1 MNKIGCNTLYDGGE
15 LGLTTDF
22 CPSAIRRSLAHN
34 RELGYQTVE
43 YSHLCH
49 LTLDQAR
56 ELGAYTASLGM
67 QSWSVH
73 AESPGGFVL
82 GQTVEEATRYLL
94 NAIEVCHAVG
104 ARVVVVHAPILL
116 GLTLGDLPD
125 LRALLAQDLAV
136 LRTAQARAIELDVA
150 LALEN
155 GRALAHW
162 VYVLTLIERLVAD
175 QLDADHL
182 GVCVD
187 TGHANLGD
195 LGAPRAIRMAGPRL
209 LTLHLHDN
217 WGEVDDH
224 LPPGRGTIDWP
235 DVMAALREVG
245 YARPLQLELT
255 DRAPHREYD
264 QALEMRQGYENTR
277 RMAGLG

>member
-1 MNKIGCNTLYDGGE
+1 MDKIGCNTLYDGGE
-15 LGLTTDF
+15 LGLTTDLD
-22 CPSAIRRSLAHN
+22 SAAIRRSLARN
-34 RELGYQTVE
+34 SALGYRTVE

-49 LTLDQAR
+49 LALDEVRA
-56 ELGAYTASLGM
+56 LGAYTRSLGM
-67 QSWSVH
+67 EPWSVH
-73 AESPGGFVL
+73 AEAPGGFVL
-82 GQTVEEATRYLL
+82 GATVEEAVAHLRH
-94 NAIEVCHAVG
+94 AVEACHAVG

-125 LRALLAQDLAV
+125 IRALLAQDTGAIEPA
-136 LRTAQARAIELDVA
+136 RARAIELDVD

-162 VYVLTLIERLVAD
+162 VYILSLIEHMG
-175 QLDADHL
+175 ADHL

-217 WGEVDDH
+217 GGEVDDH

-235 DVMAALREVG
+235 AVMAALREVG
-245 YARPLQLELT
+245 FRRPLQLELT
-255 DRAPHREYD
+255 DRAPHRAYD
-264 QALEMRQGYENTR
+264 QALELRQGIENTR
-277 RMAGLG
+277 RLAGLA

>member
-1 MNKIGCNTLYDGGE
+1 MDKIGCNTLYDGGE
-15 LGLTTDF
+15 LVLTTDF
-22 CPSAIRRSLAHN
+22 DLAAIRRSLARN
-34 RELGYQTVE
+34 SALGYQTVE

-49 LTLDQAR
+49 LSLDEAR
-56 ELGAYTASLGM
+56 EIGAYTASLGM

-73 AESPGGFVL
+73 SESPGGFVL
-82 GQTVEEATRYLL
+82 GRSVEEARGYLI
-94 NAIEVCHAVG
+94 NAVEVCHAVG

-116 GLTLGDLPD
+116 GLQLGELPD
-125 LRALLAQDLAV
+125 VRKLLAQDMGV
-136 LRTAQARAIELDVA
+136 LEPARARAAALDVE

-162 VYVLTLIERLVAD
+162 VYILSLIERLG
-175 QLDADHL
+175 ADHL

-195 LGAPRAIRMAGPRL
+195 LGAPQAIRMAGPRL

-217 WGEVDDH
+217 WGQVDDH
-224 LPPGRGTIDWP
+224 LPPGRGNIDWP
-235 DVMAALREVG
+235 DVLAALREVG
-245 YARPLQLELT
+245 FSRPLQLELT

-264 QALEMRQGYENTR
+264 QALEIRQGIENTR
-277 RMAGLG
+277 RLAGLG